1 MSAGVRH
8 KRDKASQ
15 QKAGSNGLTNNHLQQ
30 KGIVKVLDHGVEI
43 GFTSCFFVDRH
54 SSLSTGTRH
63 CRTGLVVEAEERS
76 LKKVVVTTLNVST
89 EIPLSHTHTHI
100 HTYTHIILPSAR
112 GKHEL
117 SLAAR
122 NADVNG
128 SRPLHQHEQT

>member
-1 MSAGVRH
+1 
-8 KRDKASQ
+8 
-15 QKAGSNGLTNNHLQQ
+15 LINNHLQQ

-89 EIPLSHTHTHI
+89 EIPLSHTHTH
-100 HTYTHIILPSAR
+100 TYTHTHTLFYLLQGESTNY
-112 GKHEL
+112 HW
-117 SLAAR
+117 
-122 NADVNG
+122 
-128 SRPLHQHEQT
+128 LHAMPT